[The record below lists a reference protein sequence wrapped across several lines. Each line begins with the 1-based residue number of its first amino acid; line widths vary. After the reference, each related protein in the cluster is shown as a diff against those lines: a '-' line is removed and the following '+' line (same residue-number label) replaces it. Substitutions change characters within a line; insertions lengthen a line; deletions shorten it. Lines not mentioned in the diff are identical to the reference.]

1 MRVMIRLVHFTFAV
15 ILGITW
21 AGIGLAEEK
30 GPELKSVS
38 FFGGAGDQGAAQ
50 DGMGIAASGTHLYVS
65 GADLSLYGGQ
75 ALVASY
81 TVPPG
86 NSPLWSFR
94 WPNASWSGRWNG
106 EVFPS
111 VAVTQ
116 EGLYCAGRSDFQIG
130 DQEEKAVLVKFPL
143 TGATGPDL
151 GGALW
156 IAKPLFFPYNGF
168 ETYIDVMAVQEGAS
182 TFLYATGRGQP
193 DGSSNTAVLAK
204 FDTAGKILWT
214 KVLGKAES
222 FVWSQGT
229 SLAALN
235 GHLYVAGY
243 THWHKGSNTIRP
255 HAGLW
260 KVDPSGNVV
269 WARESVEPITQNSL
283 NPICVVPIGDFL
295 LVSAAQENAPN
306 GGADVLLLKYNQ
318 AGDLVWSKNWGSSKD
333 DVPMAMVAEGN
344 RLFLAGF
351 TTGWVGGAKDAF
363 LLEMNAEN
371 GEVLSVNYHG
381 GANDDVAYGVSVIG
395 KDLFIV
401 GDSKSSPENLGQS
414 EAMLLRYALSREP
427 PVLTV
432 PIDVKPGSFPN
443 PINLK
448 SKGRIPVAIL
458 SRPDFLAAK
467 VVDRASLTFGRTGD
481 ERSLLPGKVKPED
494 VNGDGLLDLVCHF
507 ANPAAGFQVGDT
519 RGVLKGKTLQ
529 GRPFLGMDS
538 VVIVPKRGE
547 LEEDDDE
554 GDDDKL
560 KRSPA
565 PIKPPTREETWK
577 GTQPVPPAPK
587 GEGSKGFNPP
597 SGELKKMEKE
607 GSVVY

>member
-1 MRVMIRLVHFTFAV
+1 MKGMIRLVHFTFAM
-15 ILGITW
+15 ILGVTW

-50 DGMGIAASGTHLYVS
+50 DGMGIGVSGTHLYLS

-81 TVPPG
+81 TIPPG
-86 NSPLWSFR
+86 ASPTWSFR
-94 WPNASWSGRWNG
+94 WPNRKGNGWWND
-106 EVFPS
+106 ETFPGL
-111 VAVTQ
+111 AVTQ
-116 EGLYCAGRSDFQIG
+116 EGLYCAGRGWALVSDGVG
-130 DQEEKAVLVKFPL
+130 DKETKAILVKFPL
-143 TGATGPDL
+143 NGATGPGA

-156 IAKPLFFPYNGF
+156 VAEPHFFPYTGI
-168 ETYIDVMAVQEGAS
+168 ETFIDVMAVQEGAS

-229 SLAALN
+229 SLATLN

-260 KVDPSGNVV
+260 RVDPSGNMV

-283 NPICVVPIGDFL
+283 NPVCVVPAGDSL
-295 LVSAAQENAPN
+295 YVSAAQENAPN
-306 GGADVLLLKYNQ
+306 GGADVLLLRYSQ
-318 AGDLVWSKNWGSSKD
+318 AGDVVWSRNWGSSRD

-381 GANDDVAYGVSVIG
+381 GANDDVAYGVSVVG
-395 KDLFIV
+395 KDLFVI

-448 SKGRIPVAIL
+448 ATGNIPVAIL
-458 SRPDFLAAK
+458 SRPDFLAAE

-481 ERSLLPGKVKPED
+481 EKSLLPGKVQPED

-507 ANPAAGFQVGDT
+507 GNQTAGFQVGDT
-519 RGVLKGKTLQ
+519 RGVLKGKTLE

-538 VVIVPKRGE
+538 VVIVGQEKE
-547 LEEDDDE
+547 LRET
-554 GDDDKL
+554 
-560 KRSPA
+560 PA
-565 PIKPPTREETWK
+565 PIKPPTQEETWR
-577 GTQPVPPAPK
+577 GTKPVPPAPK
-587 GEGSKGFNPP
+587 GESPKGFNPP
-597 SGELKKMEKE
+597 AGELKKMEKE